1 MRIDRARLAAAM
13 IRADLNGK
21 QLGEKAGVSRVTV
34 SSVRRGSSCAAAT
47 VRKLARALGVA
58 PEELLEGGES

>member
-21 QLGEKAGVSRVTV
+21 QLGKKAGVSRVTV
-34 SSVRRGSSCAAAT
+34 SSIRRGSSCAEAT
-47 VRKLARALGVA
+47 VYKLARALGVA
-58 PEELLEGGES
+58 PEELLEEGSK